1 MAKLIMDEILKI
13 FDDVKLIIIENKRNI
28 KRKYGKLIKL
38 NNWINKL
45 NKWLTIKSNYGINF
59 ISIK

>member
-1 MAKLIMDEILKI
+1 MDEILKI

>member
-38 NNWINKL
+38 NN
-45 NKWLTIKSNYGINF
+45 
-59 ISIK
+59 